1 MELLLTNARWL
12 DPDDLTIRDTCLRVR
27 PSPNGGPKKELEN
40 SHLEDAETCL
50 EFHDTPPA
58 HGRDESET
66 RSQVRVID
74 CGGKL
79 VTRSFALG
87 HHHLY
92 STFARGMPAPPQ
104 APTNFPE
111 ILDLIWWRL
120 DKRLDLPMIE
130 ASALA
135 TALLCAKRG
144 VTFVIDHHASPF
156 AVAGSLETIAK
167 AFESVGLGHLLC
179 YEMSCRDGEA
189 VKEAGLE
196 ETQRYLASGRIG
208 QVGLHA
214 SFTVDDDLL
223 ARAVALA
230 DRYGTGL
237 HMHVAEDMADQNHC
251 LQHHGK
257 RVVQRLADA
266 GALASPHTLLA
277 HCVHLDEAE
286 RELLRDSPVYVAQ
299 ASESNLN
306 NNVGLGR
313 YDDLGP
319 RVILGT
325 DGMHVD
331 MLRALKAAF
340 IAGQSAESL
349 GFQEAYARLRR
360 THELIREI
368 GAPGDGANNLVI
380 LDYDSPTPLTP
391 ENMLGHF
398 LFGLEAIHVHTVI
411 AQGRLVVE
419 NRRLVSRDESE
430 ILAFARE
437 QAARL
442 WDRLR

>member
-12 DPDDLTIRDTCLRVR
+12 DPDDLTLRDACLRVTPGPDGSLEILDHR
-27 PSPNGGPKKELEN
+27 PQFSDNQQEL
-40 SHLEDAETCL
+40 
-50 EFHDTPPA
+50 
-58 HGRDESET
+58 
-66 RSQVRVID
+66 D
-74 CGGKL
+74 CAGKL

-92 STFARGMPAPPQ
+92 STFARGMPAPPRT
-104 APTNFPE
+104 PTNFPE
-111 ILDLIWWRL
+111 ILDLVWWRL
-120 DKRLDLPMIE
+120 DKRLDLPMIK

-144 VTFVIDHHASPF
+144 VTFVVDHHASPF
-156 AVAGSLETIAK
+156 ALEGSLETIAK
-167 AFESVGLGHLLC
+167 AFDAVGLGHLLC

-189 VKEAGLE
+189 VKEAGLA
-196 ETQRYLASGRIG
+196 ETEAYLASGRIG

-223 ARAVALA
+223 ARAVDLA
-230 DRYGTGL
+230 GKYQTGL
-237 HMHVAEDMADQNHC
+237 HLHVAEDPADQNHC
-251 LQHHGK
+251 LEQYGK

-266 GALASPHTLLA
+266 EALASPRTLLA
-277 HCVHLDEAE
+277 HCVHLDAAE
-286 RELLRDSPVYVAQ
+286 RELLRRSPVLVAQ

-340 IAGQSAESL
+340 IAGQSTESL
-349 GFQEAYARLRR
+349 GFREAYDRLRR
-360 THELIREI
+360 THELIRRVN
-368 GAPGDGANNLVI
+368 APGDGPNNLVI
-380 LDYDSPTPLTP
+380 LDYDTPTPMTP
-391 ENMLGHF
+391 DNMLGHF
-398 LFGLEAIHVHTVI
+398 LFGLEAVHVHTVI
-411 AQGRLVVE
+411 AQGRIVVE
-419 NRRLVSRDESE
+419 NRRLVSHDESE
-430 ILAFARE
+430 ILGYARE
-437 QAARL
+437 QAQRL
-442 WDRLR
+442 WERLRRA

>member
-12 DPDDLTIRDTCLRVR
+12 DPDDLTLRDACLKVTPGPSGGLEILDHR
-27 PSPNGGPKKELEN
+27 PQFSDNKREL
-40 SHLEDAETCL
+40 
-50 EFHDTPPA
+50 
-58 HGRDESET
+58 
-66 RSQVRVID
+66 D
-74 CGGKL
+74 CAGKL

-92 STFARGMPAPPQ
+92 STFARGMPAPPRT
-104 APTNFPE
+104 PTNFPE

-144 VTFVIDHHASPF
+144 VTFVVDHHASPF
-156 AVAGSLETIAK
+156 AVEGSLETIAR
-167 AFESVGLGHLLC
+167 AFDTVGLGHLLC
-179 YEMSCRDGEA
+179 YEISCRDGEA
-189 VKEAGLE
+189 VKKAGLA
-196 ETQRYLASGRIG
+196 ETEAYLASGRIG

-230 DRYGTGL
+230 EKYQTGL
-237 HMHVAEDMADQNHC
+237 HLHVAEDLADQAHC
-251 LQHHGK
+251 LEHHGK

-266 GALASPHTLLA
+266 GALGSPCTLLA
-277 HCVHLDEAE
+277 HCVHLDDVE
-286 RELLRDSPVYVAQ
+286 RELLRRSPVLVAQ

-349 GFQEAYARLRR
+349 GFREAYDRLRR
-360 THELIREI
+360 THEMIRRVN
-368 GAPGDGANNLVI
+368 APGDGPNNLVI
-380 LDYDSPTPLTP
+380 LDYDTPTPMTP
-391 ENMLGHF
+391 DNMIGHF
-398 LFGLEAIHVHTVI
+398 LFGLEAVHVHTVI
-411 AQGRLVVE
+411 AQGRIVVE
-419 NRRLVSRDESE
+419 NRNLVSHDEAA
-430 ILAFARE
+430 ILAIAWE
-437 QAARL
+437 QAQRL
-442 WDRLR
+442 WERLRWR